1 LRSSIFLLSI
11 LLFSCSP
18 EGLVSVNPTQCH
30 NNPYIDKILDAVR
43 YVESNDGKY
52 VLNINRNKRGKEI
65 SRDEGEYQLNN
76 KNMILFA
83 NAYNDGR
90 MYNPYN
96 SDVARRIARQLL
108 LDNYNYL
115 YNWYDAIISYNCGIG
130 GFMKGPPDKS
140 IVFAY
145 KVMKAMK

>member
-1 LRSSIFLLSI
+1 
-11 LLFSCSP
+11 
-18 EGLVSVNPTQCH
+18 
-30 NNPYIDKILDAVR
+30 LDAVR